1 MSAPGALD
9 SDSNQSLNSLIIQNL
24 LTPTRIGKL
33 LKYLPMS
40 PSKRD
45 YIPKAYGK
53 LRPLGIPSGD
63 DKLIQEVVR
72 MLLESIYEPVFV
84 NDSHGFRPRRS
95 CHTALQE
102 VRNTWDGVKWIL
114 EIDIEGFFD
123 NIDHTIMI
131 KLLEQKIDD
140 WRFIKIIRHMLKAGY
155 MEDWRYQQTY
165 SGTPQGGICT
175 LPTKL

>member
-1 MSAPGALD
+1 MERPRPALKRGEE
-9 SDSNQSLNSLIIQNL
+9 
-24 LTPTRIGKL
+24 PT
-33 LKYLPMS
+33 
-40 PSKRD
+40 
-45 YIPKAYGK
+45 
-53 LRPLGIPSGD
+53 
-63 DKLIQEVVR
+63 
-72 MLLESIYEPVFV
+72 VFI

-95 CHTALQE
+95 CQTALQE

-165 SGTPQGGICT
+165 SGTPQGGIVT
-175 LPTKL
+175 LLTKLQTWC

>member
-1 MSAPGALD
+1 MKHFQFLC
-9 SDSNQSLNSLIIQNL
+9 NS
-24 LTPTRIGKL
+24 
-33 LKYLPMS
+33 MS
-40 PSKRD
+40 PFSTK
-45 YIPKAYGK
+45 KVSGSE

-140 WRFIKIIRHMLKAGY
+140 WRFIKIIRHMLKAG
-155 MEDWRYQQTY
+155 
-165 SGTPQGGICT
+165 
-175 LPTKL
+175 